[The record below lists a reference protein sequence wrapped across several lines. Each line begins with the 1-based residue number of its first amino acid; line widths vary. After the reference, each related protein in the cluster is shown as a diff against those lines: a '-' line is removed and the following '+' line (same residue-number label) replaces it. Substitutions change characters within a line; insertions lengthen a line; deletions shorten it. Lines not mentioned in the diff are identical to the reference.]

1 MSPPRASERFLVTGA
16 LGCVGA
22 WAIAALVRES
32 VPVVAFD
39 LGDDLRRLE
48 LVMRPEELA
57 QAVVVRGDV
66 TDAEQLGRVLDEH
79 EITHV
84 IHLAALLIPL
94 AKADP
99 RRGAAVN
106 VGGTVNV
113 LQAAAERKGRIA
125 GVVYAS
131 SIAAYDAADAVP
143 GGVVA
148 ESSLGRPVTQYGVHK
163 QANEGLARVFWL
175 DERVAS
181 VGLRPYVVYGPGRD
195 TGLTASP
202 TLAMEAVARGEPY
215 RISYG
220 GRSVFQYAPDAA
232 AAFIGAARNAH
243 EGAPVFNL
251 PGPVAHMREVVAA
264 IRDAVPD
271 AVVDFDDVTLPFP
284 VELETAGL
292 ARLLGDAPATP
303 LAEGV
308 SATIEHFR
316 RGGP

>member
-1 MSPPRASERFLVTGA
+1 VSRPAERFLVTGA

-22 WAIAALVRES
+22 WTVGALVRDS

-39 LGDDLRRLE
+39 LGQDRSRLE
-48 LVMRPEELA
+48 LVMRPEELEQVA
-57 QAVVVRGDV
+57 LVRGDV
-66 TDAEQLGRVLDEH
+66 TDAAELGRVLDEH

-84 IHLAALLIPL
+84 LHLAALLIPL

-113 LQAAAERKGRIA
+113 LQAAAERKGRIE

-148 ESSLGRPVTQYGVHK
+148 EESVGRPVTQYGVHK

-175 DERVAS
+175 DERVPS

-251 PGPVAHMREVVAA
+251 PGAVAHMREVVAA
-264 IRDAVPD
+264 IQDAAPE
-271 AVVDFDDVTLPFP
+271 AEVDFEDVTLPFP
-284 VELETAGL
+284 VELETVGL
-292 ARLLGDAPATP
+292 GRLLGTEPVTP

-308 SATIEHFR
+308 AATIEHFR
-316 RGGP
+316 RGGA